1 MNLSFQEF
9 LFSIMQF
16 SIGKKILKK
25 INSKTGFQ
33 NRKPDFGLKTE
44 NRISGFRLTSLI
56 STNHSNP
63 SALVQLTE
71 RSWAFMCKRV
81 QVVCIALYKRLP
93 NSYMYI
99 ASVRVRLFSFTY

>member
-16 SIGKKILKK
+16 SIRKKILKK

-33 NRKPDFGLKTE
+33 NRKPVFDLKTE

-56 STNHSNP
+56 IISLFCNQKKYKRIKRL
-63 SALVQLTE
+63 SA
-71 RSWAFMCKRV
+71 
-81 QVVCIALYKRLP
+81 IAL
-93 NSYMYI
+93 
-99 ASVRVRLFSFTY
+99 RVFKHVLVPQTSPFILKSSILITVIHD